1 MESLKLLFTD
11 SLLFDPWIDITGDI
25 YNEQDKPNTSE
36 ARNREAYNMDS
47 YAWLKEATGRMGLEP
62 SWTAEIW

>member
-1 MESLKLLFTD
+1 MESLKFLFSN
-11 SLLFDPWIDITGDI
+11 SLLFDAWIDITGDI
-25 YNEQDKPNTSE
+25 YNEQEIPDTSE
-36 ARNREAYNMDS
+36 ARNLEAYNMYS